1 MIAACAMRA
10 ISRCQ
15 LRLPRAPT
23 LCGCG
28 NIAAA
33 SRSDQERVHTSAGS
47 QRCYA
52 RRSFSTRPAN
62 SISTGSAPGSGTTF
76 VSRHVQLPLAEI
88 TDWLK
93 YRELEHRV
101 QGGEVNLK
109 QCPFCH
115 PTGGKIDNLWKLYL
129 GAGAAGGAYYC
140 HRCAAQGSWYD
151 FRRKVAGV
159 EFSTPQAILRA
170 AAAPS
175 SAAAR
180 TAHQHSQ
187 QQHQHEHQHSNAPP
201 LPNQRVVRAYPAQL
215 MHTASKAA
223 VRDYLMGMGPGQR
236 GLSRLVLQKYGVGSA
251 TYSFPVDGGYQ
262 EAQCVTFPWMAL
274 RSEMSS
280 EEFSALLAGREV
292 PTSRRSAT
300 AVTATT
306 AATAATTDVYDAA
319 EQQQQPLPADSVITR
334 VKVRAVSNKG
344 WQRLDPPG
352 GRWGLFGWHTVPP
365 EATEIV
371 LTEGEFDAMAV
382 HQATGMAAVSLPNG
396 CRNLPVDVLPMLERF
411 DKVYLWMDAD
421 GPGQEGAA
429 KFAKKLGER
438 RVAVVRPLRDDLS
451 PAKDANEALLAGKD
465 LQAMLDA
472 AAPLPHEDILLF
484 RGTQ

>member
-1 MIAACAMRA
+1 MRA

-28 NIAAA
+28 NISADT
-33 SRSDQERVHTSAGS
+33 RSDRQRAQTSAGS
-47 QRCYA
+47 QRCYP

-88 TDWLK
+88 TDWLRH
-93 YRELEHRV
+93 RELDYRV
-101 QGGEVNLK
+101 QGGEVNIK

-151 FRRKVAGV
+151 FRRKVGGL
-159 EFSTPQAILRA
+159 ELSTPQAMLRS

-175 SAAAR
+175 SAAR
-180 TAHQHSQ
+180 TAAHQYTKQQQ
-187 QQHQHEHQHSNAPP
+187 QQHEHHHSSALP
-201 LPNQRVVRAYPAQL
+201 LPNQRVVRAYPTQL

-280 EEFSALLAGREV
+280 EEFDALLTGREA
-292 PTSRRSAT
+292 PASRRSAT
-300 AVTATT
+300 ATATAGVST
-306 AATAATTDVYDAA
+306 AAGAGAVDDAA
-319 EQQQQPLPADSVITR
+319 VEQPLPADSVITR

-365 EATEIV
+365 EASEIV

-382 HQATGMAAVSLPNG
+382 HQATGLPAVSLPNG
-396 CRNLPVDVLPMLERF
+396 CRHLPVDVLPMLERF

-438 RVAVVRPLRDDLS
+438 RVAVVRPLRDDPS

-465 LQAMLDA
+465 LRAMLDA

-484 RGTQ
+484 RGMQY